1 MRIDRLSPSQRV
13 EGRWLVYL
21 EDGELLRVGQNQIAD
36 FALYA
41 GRELTAEEL
50 AALTQAARSAA
61 LSEKALGLLARRPM
75 SRREL
80 VDRLT
85 RRPRDPAKAPAAT
98 AEEAQAAVDRL
109 TELGYL
115 DDGAYAGQVV
125 RYYAARGYGLKKL
138 RDELARRGV
147 PREFWDEA
155 LEQAQ
160 TAGADALDEFLRRR
174 LRDWDGDP
182 KALKRAADALAR
194 RGYPW
199 EEIRDA
205 LGRYERELE
214 RGPEGRV
221 EE

>member
-41 GRELTAEEL
+41 GRELTDEEL
-50 AALTQAARSAA
+50 AALKRSARSAA
-61 LSEKALGLLARRPM
+61 LNEKALGLLARRPM
-75 SRREL
+75 SRKEL
-80 VDRLT
+80 TDQLT
-85 RRPRDPAKAPAAT
+85 RRPRDPSKAPAAT
-98 AEEAQAAVDRL
+98 AEEAQAAADRL

-115 DDGAYAGQVV
+115 NDGEYAGQVV
-125 RYYAARGYGLKKL
+125 RHYAARGYGPRKL
-138 RDELARRGV
+138 RDELYRRGV
-147 PREFWDEA
+147 PRDYWDEA
-155 LEQAQ
+155 LKQAQ
-160 TAGADALDEFLRRR
+160 DAGGDALDEFLRRR

-182 KALKRAADALAR
+182 NSLKRAADALAR

-205 LGRYERELE
+205 LRRYDRDLE
-214 RGPEGRV
+214 E
-221 EE
+221 